1 MALPIY
7 QQINGTATGTAIIL
21 DSAQTPFN
29 VSFAVEVQA
38 STATFGVQFTLDNP
52 NAAIDNGYPGYLGT
66 PMNTTVT
73 WLSDATAPAGSTA
86 SVIGSYAFPIRA
98 LRCVV
103 ASASAS
109 TVIQFAVLQGYPPSG

>member
-1 MALPIY
+1 MAQAIY

-21 DSAQTPFN
+21 DNAQTPFN

-52 NAAIDNGYPGYLGT
+52 NAAIDNGFPGYLGM
-66 PMNTTVT
+66 PVNATVT
-73 WLSDATAPAGSTA
+73 WFNDAIAPAGSTA
-86 SVIGSYAFPIRA
+86 SVSGSYSTPIRA

-103 ASASAS
+103 ASAGALA
-109 TVIQFAVLQGYPPSG
+109 VVQFVVLQGYPPSG